1 MNTIIRV
8 LVMALT
14 VVFTTVNAQDFQGIA
29 TYKSHRKVDLK
40 MDNEKMSNEM
50 QEQLAAQLREQF
62 QQTYTLKFTKNESFY
77 KKEEKLSKPNPMA
90 NKGGI
95 TITVSE
101 STDILYKN
109 LRERRYTMETEIYG
123 KAFLIKDSIED
134 KKWELSNET
143 KNIGE
148 YTCYKAV
155 YKDSINT
162 TTFSD
167 DGKIEKVKKERQTI
181 VWYTPQIPVS
191 NGPSDFGGL
200 PGLIL
205 EVNEGDLTLIC
216 SKIVINP
223 EESFEINEPDKG
235 KVVSQL
241 KFDEIMEKKEKEMM
255 ERFRPRRGSKKG
267 ERTMITIG
275 G

>member
-1 MNTIIRV
+1 MTTVIRV
-8 LVMALT
+8 LVLVL
-14 VVFTTVNAQDFQGIA
+14 VVGFSTVNAQDFQGIA

-40 MDNEKMSNEM
+40 MDDDKMNDEM
-50 QEQLAAQLREQF
+50 QKQIEAQLREQF

-90 NKGGI
+90 GKGGMI
-95 TITVSE
+95 ITVSE
-101 STDILYKN
+101 SSDILYKN
-109 LRERRYTMETEIYG
+109 LKDKRYTMETEVYG
-123 KAFLIKDSIED
+123 KAFLIKDSIRN
-134 KKWELSNET
+134 KKWELSSET

-155 YKDSINT
+155 FKDSIT
-162 TTFSD
+162 TSTFTE
-167 DGKIEKVKKERQTI
+167 DGKLEEVKKARKTV
-181 VWYTPQIPVS
+181 VWYTPQIPTS

-216 SKIVINP
+216 SKIVMNP
-223 EESFEINEPDKG
+223 KEAFEIKEPEKG
-235 KVVSQL
+235 KELTQE
-241 KFDEIMEKKEKEMM
+241 KFDKIMEKKEKEMM
-255 ERFRPRRGSKKG
+255 ERFRPRKGAKKG
-267 ERTMITIG
+267 EYRTITIG